1 MYKAISA
8 VLLSA
13 VLTACNQATAP
24 AADDNSSAGASAP
37 AVAAPPALAQSVA
50 LEAIDACVFTP
61 AEVSAA
67 LTGSYAA
74 GVPVAPIPGAPR
86 RDCTYDEQ
94 SGGMGQLRV
103 NITWLEPSSAATSRA
118 MMLNMLAGG
127 TTPMAG
133 DADGAIFQDQTD
145 LGTYAL
151 HYGRGN
157 LLYEVRLM
165 TFQGGA
171 AAAREKLL
179 TLRRP

>member
-1 MYKAISA
+1 MHKAISA
-8 VLLSA
+8 ALLLVVLAACGQSA
-13 VLTACNQATAP
+13 AP
-24 AADDNSSAGASAP
+24 AAGDNSSASNPGVAPTFPVELSQASA
-37 AVAAPPALAQSVA
+37 
-50 LEAIDACVFTP
+50 LETIDACVFTP

-74 GVPVAPIPGAPR
+74 GIPVAPIPGAPR

-94 SGGMGQLRV
+94 SGMGQLRV
-103 NITWLEPSSAATSRA
+103 NVTWLEPSSAATSRA

-127 TTPMAG
+127 SAPMAG
-133 DADGAIFQDQTD
+133 DPDGAIFQDQTD

-151 HYGRGN
+151 HYSRGN

-165 TFQGGA
+165 AFRGGA

-179 TLRRP
+179 RLRRP